1 MRKIIF
7 KGKNFDAIKKG
18 NNYFGIEEKNGNEL
32 TSTNTKSSAI
42 KRVKLMDKVYDLGYS
57 QGSYWECY

>member
-1 MRKIIF
+1 MRQTVF
-7 KGKNFDAIKKG
+7 EGKNFDAIRKG

-32 TSTNTKSSAI
+32 TSTATKSSAI

-57 QGSYWECY
+57 QGCWDNY